1 MDSLHQRLEN
11 AFDYLYHKG
20 VVHSKAQFGERIGKN
35 RSQMTLAF
43 QDAPK
48 RCTKGLM
55 NAIASA
61 FPDVLNPEYLKT
73 GEGEV
78 GLPDKDLKPHYP
90 ATVAAGVLS
99 GDVVQVMD
107 YDVVLEPPIKRLGQY
122 DYMIDVEGSSME
134 PTYYTGDTVACRK
147 LTDKRELNPGNV
159 YVFVTRDG
167 AVIKRYV
174 SHTLSTVRV
183 SSDNPEFKPYS
194 IDQDSIL
201 CVAEVV
207 GVLRNSPNR
216 HSDELWQD
224 YMIKLLD
231 NILVTRGTPGLS
243 EEE

>member
-20 VVHSKAQFGERIGKN
+20 VVHSKAQFGERIGKKQKSN
-35 RSQMTLAF
+35 DTGIPRRAKALHQGFNECHSLRVPRCIESRIP
-43 QDAPK
+43 QD
-48 RCTKGLM
+48 
-55 NAIASA
+55 
-61 FPDVLNPEYLKT
+61 

-147 LTDKRELNPGNV
+147 LTDNV
-159 YVFVTRDG
+159 
-167 AVIKRYV
+167 
-174 SHTLSTVRV
+174 
-183 SSDNPEFKPYS
+183 N
-194 IDQDSIL
+194 
-201 CVAEVV
+201 
-207 GVLRNSPNR
+207 
-216 HSDELWQD
+216 
-224 YMIKLLD
+224 
-231 NILVTRGTPGLS
+231 
-243 EEE
+243 